1 MKPIYTLGYLAGWTL
16 PALKIE
22 AAHLAA
28 LVWDVRFCP
37 RSQKPGWN
45 KDEIARFLPN
55 RYEWMF
61 LLGNKNYKSDGP
73 IELVNPA
80 KVERRVGTILLHSP
94 IIFLC
99 GCPKAETCHRSTAAS
114 YFAERLGCE
123 VIHLA
128 APKQTKEPA

>member
-1 MKPIYTLGYLAGWTL
+1 MKPIYTVGYLAGWTL

-28 LVWDVRFCP
+28 LVWDIRYAP
-37 RSQKPGWN
+37 YSQKPGWSRT
-45 KDEIARFLPN
+45 DLASFLPS
-55 RYEWMF
+55 RYEWIHS
-61 LLGNKNYKSDGP
+61 LGNKNYKNGGP

-80 KVERRVGTILLHSP
+80 KVERRVATILLHSP

-99 GCPKAETCHRSTAAS
+99 GCPKAETCHRSTAAA

-123 VIHLA
+123 VVHLS
-128 APKQTKEPA
+128 APKKESV